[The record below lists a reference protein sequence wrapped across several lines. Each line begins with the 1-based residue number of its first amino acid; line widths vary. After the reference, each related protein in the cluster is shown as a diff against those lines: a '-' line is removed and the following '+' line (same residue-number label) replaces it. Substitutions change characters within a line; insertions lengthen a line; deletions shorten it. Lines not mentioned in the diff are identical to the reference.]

1 MYDDKNARRGYVPED
16 RLQFMGVELQKL
28 KEAAKD
34 TLYLLNRGYS
44 VKNATTPNPQRVL
57 GGSPLF

>member
-34 TLYLLNRGYS
+34 TLYLLNQIGRAH
-44 VKNATTPNPQRVL
+44 V
-57 GGSPLF
+57 